1 MNNKKKF
8 CFLIDTSSD
17 QDAINIHSDTFVIPF
32 GIIINDGKE
41 EKVYD
46 DWYQIDRDSV
56 IEALDKGYDVKTSQ
70 PSYGKCYNEVENLL
84 KEFEKVII
92 FTITKEFS
100 GTYQSYLNI
109 KKALETK
116 YGKDRILVVDSKSL
130 GYMQNECMKLVKKLM
145 DSNKTFGDIEKTVK
159 KYINSYCGF
168 TCITN
173 ATQLVKG
180 GRLKG
185 LKAILV
191 KALNLKLIIKYRDG
205 KLDYQDKA
213 TKLAGAI
220 DKGFSIL
227 EKELNTKKNK
237 INKVCIFIDLPPSN
251 ELNDIIN
258 YTKLKFNMFENVEF
272 ITDRKLPTAIIAHLG
287 GQSFTVVAYTDFE
300 GE

>member
-1 MNNKKKF
+1 
-8 CFLIDTSSD
+8 
-17 QDAINIHSDTFVIPF
+17 
-32 GIIINDGKE
+32 
-41 EKVYD
+41 
-46 DWYQIDRDSV
+46 
-56 IEALDKGYDVKTSQ
+56 
-70 PSYGKCYNEVENLL
+70 
-84 KEFEKVII
+84 
-92 FTITKEFS
+92 
-100 GTYQSYLNI
+100 
-109 KKALETK
+109 
-116 YGKDRILVVDSKSL
+116 
-130 GYMQNECMKLVKKLM
+130 M
-145 DSNKTFGDIEKTVK
+145 DS
-159 KYINSYCGF
+159 
-168 TCITN
+168 
-173 ATQLVKG
+173 LVSG

-191 KALNLKLIIKYRDG
+191 KALNLKLIIKYQDG

-237 INKVCIFIDLPPSN
+237 IKKVCIFIDLPPSN

-287 GQSFTVVAYTDFE
+287 SQSFTVIAYTDFE

>member
-159 KYINSYCGF
+159 KYINSY
-168 TCITN
+168 
-173 ATQLVKG
+173 G

-191 KALNLKLIIKYRDG
+191 KALNLKLIIKYQDG